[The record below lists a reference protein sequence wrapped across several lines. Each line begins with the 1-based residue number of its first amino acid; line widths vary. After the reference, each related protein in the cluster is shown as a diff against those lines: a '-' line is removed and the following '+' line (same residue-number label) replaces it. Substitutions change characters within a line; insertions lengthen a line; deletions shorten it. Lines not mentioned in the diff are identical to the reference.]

1 MGMYEVNRFVRM
13 LKSEDR
19 LYARLSC
26 VSEIGAARR
35 RGLSPSRK
43 PRSGVLGVQPRRR
56 EGGRVPLADPW
67 GAGTAP
73 CDACRGQPHSPTPW
87 KGAWRTG
94 PSVLNWGDVS
104 GRALEGQG
112 LGWVAAGRQ
121 AVRTSCDH
129 PGAGASEPLE
139 PARPRDAAPGPAPCP
154 AGRRVPGGPGGAGI
168 ASRDEGP
175 ERSAD
180 GSVRAPAPLR
190 GARAA

>member
-1 MGMYEVNRFVRM
+1 MI
-13 LKSEDR
+13 KSEDR

-43 PRSGVLGVQPRRR
+43 PRSGVVGVQPRRR
-56 EGGRVPLADPW
+56 EGGRAPLADPW

-73 CDACRGQPHSPTPW
+73 CDACRGPRHSPTPW

-94 PSVLNWGDVS
+94 LLVLNWGDVS

-112 LGWVAAGRQ
+112 LGWGAAGPQ
-121 AVRTSCDH
+121 AVHTSCDH
-129 PGAGASEPLE
+129 PGVGASEPLE
-139 PARPRDAAPGPAPCP
+139 PARPPGPCSRAGSLPCGTAG
-154 AGRRVPGGPGGAGI
+154 AGRARRSGNRV
-168 ASRDEGP
+168 RDEGP